1 MAINDGGEEMNQ
13 TDYAKNISIIWD
25 WIEEQQALLHL
36 MPGYVN
42 DPADVDREGCW
53 V

>member
-1 MAINDGGEEMNQ
+1 MIFDINLANRNNDLLCE
-13 TDYAKNISIIWD
+13 
-25 WIEEQQALLHL
+25 WIAEQQALARV

-42 DPADVDREGCW
+42 DPADVDREGCF